1 MVDRID
7 IMIEVPKVKVD
18 DFTLKTKTCTIESSE
33 TIALRV
39 KKARD
44 IQLKRFHEVKITSN
58 SQMTSKEVEVF
69 CVLDSESEKMM
80 KQALQTM
87 NLSARAYFRVL
98 KLARTIADLEESQDI
113 KVFHI
118 AEALSYRKGEN

>member
-7 IMIEVPKVKVD
+7 MMIEVPKVKVD
-18 DFTLKTKTCTIESSE
+18 DFTLKTKTRAIENSQ

-39 KKARD
+39 KKARE
-44 IQLKRFHEVKITSN
+44 IQLKRFQELKITSN
-58 SQMTSKEVEVF
+58 SQMSSKEIQIF
-69 CVLDSESEKMM
+69 CILDEESEKMM

-98 KLARTIADLEESQDI
+98 KLARTIADLEGSQNI
-113 KVFHI
+113 QVFHI

>member
-7 IMIEVPKVKVD
+7 MMIEVPKVKVD
-18 DFTLKTKTCTIESSE
+18 DFTLKTKTRAIENSQ

-98 KLARTIADLEESQDI
+98 KLARTIADLEGSQNI
-113 KVFHI
+113 QVFHI